1 MKTKRYIAVISCTLN
16 RIQRRMTFAKACI
29 MAAAMLMLASCIT
42 DDSTIGQDKAFITI
56 SGINAAYDVVTF
68 NQEPL
73 VIQPEVS
80 SSYAADDLEY
90 NWSFYNTTESLK
102 RHTEEFKATPICDT
116 KDLNKDMGLSDGNY
130 TFIFTVRAKSTGY
143 SVSQTTQVYAS
154 SLLSRGFCILKE
166 DADGNTDVDIY
177 NTVQQR
183 LIPDMFATY
192 QGAAIPGAPRAMDV
206 IFSQA
211 YMDTETDTPTSANLL
226 CLTTHADEVR
236 WVSLQGLTTVMD
248 QYNCHYDVVEGE
260 VPYRTVQGSWS
271 AYFLTSNG
279 VYSSYTGKQRV
290 AGIFGTLSGN
300 GGSTHIVCSPS
311 SNYQMV
317 YWNEQTRSLCYLDFN
332 GNERPLTSEMAD
344 YPVKDTNY
352 DCLFGGLCMAGG
364 EKIFFVLQ
372 DRDNADRRLLYF
384 IKCKTASAELERVEV
399 IDPST
404 HFAQAQ
410 LYAVSSSGSMGAT
423 VAYCVHNNKVYTY
436 ALEGSGLEEEL
447 TFEGLPAEEPITYI
461 SNRYYYGLGFM
472 FNYLAIGT
480 QTADQYT
487 LRLYNILGDAPDGE
501 PAMTLNG
508 HGRLKSYTYIDPEM
522 TDEMACLSVPILD
535 N

>member
-1 MKTKRYIAVISCTLN
+1 METKRYIAVISCTLT

-90 NWSFYNTTESLK
+90 SWSFYNTTESLK